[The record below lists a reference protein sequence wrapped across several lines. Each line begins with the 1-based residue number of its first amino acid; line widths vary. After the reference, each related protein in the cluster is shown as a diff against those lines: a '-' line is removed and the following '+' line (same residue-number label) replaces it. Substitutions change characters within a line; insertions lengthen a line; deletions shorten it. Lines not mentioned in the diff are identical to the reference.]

1 MAKIDGK
8 LIVLQIGGYTVTG
21 QTTGSINFSAD
32 MLDATTKDSAGWKEF
47 VAGEKNATISVG
59 GLYDPAASTGAEEII
74 AYLFVGSALT
84 WKFGQLTAGST
95 YWEGS
100 GLITSINING
110 DKNTLSAYTV
120 EIQNTGT
127 PVQHAVIG
135 S

>member
-8 LIVLQIGGYTVTG
+8 LIVLQLGGYTVVG
-21 QTTGSINFSAD
+21 QTTGSINFAAD

-59 GLYDPAASTGAEEII
+59 GLYDPAAATGAEEII
-74 AYLFVGSALT
+74 AYLFVGSSLT

-95 YWEGS
+95 YWNGN
-100 GLITSINING
+100 GLIVSINIQG
-110 DKNTLSAYTV
+110 DKNTLSSYTV

-127 PVQHAVIG
+127 PNQNAVIG

>member
-8 LIVLQIGGYTVTG
+8 LIVLQFGGVTVAG

-47 VAGEKNATISVG
+47 LAGEKNATISVG
-59 GLYDPAASTGAEEII
+59 GLYDPAAAEGAEEII

-84 WKFGQLTAGST
+84 WRFGQLTAGGS
-95 YWEGS
+95 YWTGS
-100 GLITSINING
+100 GVITSISIQA

-120 EIQNTGT
+120 EVQNTGT
-127 PVQHAVIG
+127 PVQNAVIG